1 MAYFELGC
9 MGKLV
14 EVVIKWGIFEDVYCF
29 FEEMFIFFEN
39 VLIEVMAFFLSE
51 YIYIGGDEC
60 FKI

>member
-1 MAYFELGC
+1 M
-9 MGKLV
+9 